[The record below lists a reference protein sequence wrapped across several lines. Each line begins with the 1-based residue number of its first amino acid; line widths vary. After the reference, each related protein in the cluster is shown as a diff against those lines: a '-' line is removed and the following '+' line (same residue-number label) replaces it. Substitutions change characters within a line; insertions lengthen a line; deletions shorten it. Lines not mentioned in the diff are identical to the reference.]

1 MTHETSSSSPVA
13 APGPGAGPFDRR
25 TLFLVFFFVVFLFLL
40 YQFARIISPFASPLI
55 GATILALIFSPLHT
69 RIAARMKS
77 ESMAAGVATIIVLLT
92 IVVPVV
98 VLVWLLISETITAVP
113 IVRDWLTAHRDLA
126 SVSASLHLPA
136 PIQRVWDSAM
146 GYVER
151 WQVDLQSMA
160 VEAMGEIG
168 NKVTSFGAAAV
179 KQFFV
184 FIMNLIVLML
194 TLFFLLRDGKR
205 IVQWVMD
212 LVPME
217 EANKQMILGR
227 LDRTLSAIIRGAFIT
242 AAAQG
247 TLTGAGLAVAGVP
260 FAVMLGFTAALFSVV
275 PIVGC
280 SLVWLP
286 AAAYLLLKG
295 KIVAGI
301 GLAIW
306 GVLVVGTVDNFIRP
320 YVVGGHAQLPI
331 LLLLVGILGGIRVYG
346 LIGALIAPLVIAS
359 VLAFAQIYRE
369 QYLSIQRRRTEQ
381 TPAPS

>member
-1 MTHETSSSSPVA
+1 MAQDTQTP
-13 APGPGAGPFDRR
+13 APAGHGPGAVAFDRR
-25 TLFLVFFFVVFLFLL
+25 MLFLVFFFVVFSLLL
-40 YQFARIISPFASPLI
+40 YQFVRIISPFASPLV
-55 GATILALIFSPLHT
+55 GATILALIFSPVHA
-69 RIAARMKS
+69 RIATRMKN
-77 ESMAAGVATIIVLLT
+77 ESAAAGVTTIIVLLT

-98 VLVWLLISETITAVP
+98 ILVWLLISETITAVP
-113 IVRDWLTAHRDLA
+113 TVRDWLSDHHDLA

-136 PIQRVWDSAM
+136 PIQRLWDSVA
-146 GYVER
+146 GYIER
-151 WQVDLQSMA
+151 WQVDLRSTA
-160 VEAMGEIG
+160 VEALREIG

-179 KQFFV
+179 TQFFV

-217 EANKQMILGR
+217 EANKRMILGR

-247 TLTGAGLAVAGVP
+247 TLTGTGLAVAGVP

-286 AAAYLLLKG
+286 AAGYLLIKG

-301 GLAIW
+301 GLIVW
-306 GVLVVGTVDNFIRP
+306 GVAVVGTVDNFIRP

-369 QYLSIQRRRTEQ
+369 QYLSGRQEGATD